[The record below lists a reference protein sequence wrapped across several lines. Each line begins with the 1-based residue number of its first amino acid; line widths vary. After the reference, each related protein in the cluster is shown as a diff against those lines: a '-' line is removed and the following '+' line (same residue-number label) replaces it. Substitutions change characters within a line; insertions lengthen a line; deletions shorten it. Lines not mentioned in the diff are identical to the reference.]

1 MLMKNSVFN
10 QFEKSL
16 YEALSNGDHIRV
28 GQQIIIAVSGGK
40 DSMTLL
46 YSMCRIADGLNLK
59 INAVHINHHLR
70 DNSNND
76 QIFVEKFCK
85 QLKINF
91 TLDHLNPATKL
102 KGECPEAWDRNH
114 RYASLERI
122 RKEIG
127 ADWIFTA
134 HHGNDQIETI
144 LFHLSQGTGISGLR
158 GIHDNQGHILRP
170 MLCFSRSDIDQYAAE
185 MNIPWVDDSSNLD
198 ESIPRNNLRHNVIK
212 PWERSN
218 PDLVSAFHEISK
230 HAKDANEALQFAANL
245 LIPDIIKQKND
256 NLFSLDEEQ
265 LRAIPP
271 LLRTILLRELIGTTE
286 PWRRF
291 THNGLRT
298 FVTNAKIGQ
307 IYRLPNNW
315 QLLKDRRQFILNKTK
330 VKQEKPIVVYP
341 DIKVNN
347 GDFMFIW
354 KTDIRLE
361 SVSDNRDTELIDANK
376 INCQTLTLRPW
387 LPGDRFHPFGMI
399 GTKKIS
405 DYLIDEKV
413 DLFSKENQWVLLDGG
428 EIIWL
433 CGHRISDE
441 VKITDKST
449 YYAKLIFKH

>member
-1 MLMKNSVFN
+1 MKNSVFN

-76 QIFVEKFCK
+76 QILVEKFCK

-102 KGECPEAWDRNH
+102 KGESPEAWARNH

-218 PDLVSAFHEISK
+218 PDLVSAFHEISE

-307 IYRLPNNW
+307 IYRLPNSW

-330 VKQEKPIVVYP
+330 VKQKKPIVVYP

-449 YYAKLIFKH
+449 DYAKIIFKH

>member
-1 MLMKNSVFN
+1 MKNSVLN
-10 QFEKSL
+10 QFEQSL
-16 YEALSNGDHIRV
+16 FEALLNGDRIRL

-46 YSMCRIADGLNLK
+46 YSMCRIADRLNVK
-59 INAVHINHHLR
+59 INVVHVNHHLR
-70 DNSNND
+70 HNSNYD
-76 QIFVEKFCK
+76 QILVDKFCT
-85 QLKINF
+85 QFKINF
-91 TLDHLNPATKL
+91 ILDHLDPATKL
-102 KGECPEAWDRNH
+102 KGESPESWARNH
-114 RYASLERI
+114 RYAALERI
-122 RKEIG
+122 RKEID

-218 PDLVSAFHEISK
+218 PDLVSAFHEISE

-256 NLFSLDEEQ
+256 KLFNLDEEQ

-291 THNGLRT
+291 IHNGLRT
-298 FVTNAKIGQ
+298 FIANAKIGQ

-315 QLLKDRRQFILNKTK
+315 QLLKDRKQFILKKIK
-330 VKQEKPIVVYP
+330 VQQKKPIVVSP
-341 DIKVNN
+341 DIEVNN
-347 GDFMFIW
+347 GDFIFIW
-354 KTDIRLE
+354 KTDTRLE
-361 SVSDNRDTELIDANK
+361 SFSVNRDTELIDANK
-376 INCQTLTLRPW
+376 INCQSLTLRPW
-387 LPGDRFHPFGMI
+387 LSGDRFQPFGMA

-413 DLFSKENQWVLLDGG
+413 DLYTKGNQWVLVDG
-428 EIIWL
+428 EKIIWV
-433 CGHRISDE
+433 CGRRINDE
-441 VKITDKST
+441 VKITDKT
-449 YYAKLIFKH
+449 TDYAKLIFKQ

>member
-1 MLMKNSVFN
+1 MKNSVFN

-76 QIFVEKFCK
+76 QILMEKFCK

-102 KGECPEAWDRNH
+102 KGESPEAWARNH
-114 RYASLERI
+114 RYASLERT

-218 PDLVSAFHEISK
+218 PDLVSAFHEISE

-307 IYRLPNNW
+307 IYRLPNSW

-330 VKQEKPIVVYP
+330 VKQKKPIVVYP
-341 DIKVNN
+341 NIKVNN

>member
-1 MLMKNSVFN
+1 MGVC
-10 QFEKSL
+10 L
-16 YEALSNGDHIRV
+16 YMRN
-28 GQQIIIAVSGGK
+28 QQIIIAVSGGK

-46 YSMCRIADGLNLK
+46 YSMYRIADRLNVK
-59 INAVHINHHLR
+59 IKAVHLNHHIR
-70 DNSNND
+70 GNSNND
-76 QIFVEKFCK
+76 QFLVDKFCK
-85 QLKINF
+85 QFKIDF
-91 TLDHLNPATKL
+91 TVDHLDPDTKL
-102 KGECPEAWDRNH
+102 KGESPEAWARDH

-170 MLCFSRSDIDQYAAE
+170 MLCLSRGVIDQYAAE
-185 MNIPWVDDSSNLD
+185 MNIPWVNDSSNLD

-212 PWERSN
+212 PWERTN
-218 PDLVSAFHEISK
+218 PDLVSAFHEISE

-256 NLFSLDEEQ
+256 KLFSLGGEQ
-265 LRAIPP
+265 LRALPS

-291 THNGLRT
+291 IHNGLQT
-298 FVTNAKIGQ
+298 FISNAKIGQ
-307 IYRLPNNW
+307 IYRLPNDW
-315 QLLKDRRQFILNKTK
+315 QLLKDRKQFILKK
-330 VKQEKPIVVYP
+330 IKIQQKKPIVVSP
-341 DIKVNN
+341 DIKVDND
-347 GDFMFIW
+347 DFTFIW

-361 SVSDNRDTELIDANK
+361 SFSIKRDTELIDANK
-376 INCQTLTLRPW
+376 INCQSLTLRPW
-387 LPGDRFHPFGMI
+387 LPGDRFHPLGMA

-413 DLFSKENQWVLLDGG
+413 DLYTKENQWILVDG
-428 EIIWL
+428 EKIIWV
-433 CGHRISDE
+433 CGRRINDE
-441 VKITDKST
+441 VKITDKT
-449 YYAKLIFKH
+449 TDYAKLIFKQ

>member
-1 MLMKNSVFN
+1 MKNSVFN

-46 YSMCRIADGLNLK
+46 YSMCRIADGLKLK

-76 QIFVEKFCK
+76 QILMEKFCK

-102 KGECPEAWDRNH
+102 KGESPEAWARNH

-218 PDLVSAFHEISK
+218 PDLVSAFHEISE

-307 IYRLPNNW
+307 IYRLPNSW

-330 VKQEKPIVVYP
+330 VKQKKPIVVYP
-341 DIKVNN
+341 NIKVNN

>member
-1 MLMKNSVFN
+1 MKNSVLN
-10 QFEKSL
+10 QFEQSL
-16 YEALSNGDHIRV
+16 FGALLNGDRV
-28 GQQIIIAVSGGK
+28 RPSQQIIIAVSGGK

-46 YSMCRIADGLNLK
+46 YSICRIADRLNVR
-59 INAVHINHHLR
+59 INVVHVNHHLR
-70 DNSNND
+70 HNSNND
-76 QIFVEKFCK
+76 QILVDKFCT

-91 TLDHLNPATKL
+91 ILDHLDPATKL
-102 KGECPEAWDRNH
+102 KGESPESWARKH
-114 RYASLERI
+114 RYAVLERI
-122 RKEIG
+122 RKEID

-218 PDLVSAFHEISK
+218 PDLVIAFQEFSE
-230 HAKDANEALQFAANL
+230 HAKDANEALQFAVNL
-245 LIPDIIKQKND
+245 LIPNIIKQKND
-256 NLFSLDEEQ
+256 NLFNLDGEQ

-291 THNGLRT
+291 IHNGLRT
-298 FVTNAKIGQ
+298 FIANAKIGQ
-307 IYRLPNNW
+307 IYRLPDNW
-315 QLLKDRRQFILNKTK
+315 QLLKDRKQFILKKIK
-330 VKQEKPIVVYP
+330 VQQKKPIVVSP
-341 DIKVNN
+341 DIEVNS
-347 GDFMFIW
+347 GDFIFIW
-354 KTDIRLE
+354 KTDTHLE
-361 SVSDNRDTELIDANK
+361 SFSVNRDTELIDANK

-387 LPGDRFHPFGMI
+387 LPGDRFHPFGMA

-413 DLFSKENQWVLLDGG
+413 DLYTKGNQWVLVDG
-428 EIIWL
+428 ERIIWV
-433 CGHRISDE
+433 CGRRINDE
-441 VKITDKST
+441 VKITDKT
-449 YYAKLIFKH
+449 TDYAKLIFKQ

>member
-1 MLMKNSVFN
+1 MKNSVFN

-76 QIFVEKFCK
+76 QILMEKFCK

-102 KGECPEAWDRNH
+102 KGESPESWARNH

-170 MLCFSRSDIDQYAAE
+170 MLCFSRGDIDQYAVE

-212 PWERSN
+212 PWEGSN
-218 PDLVSAFHEISK
+218 PDLVSAFHEVSE

-291 THNGLRT
+291 IHNGLRT
-298 FVTNAKIGQ
+298 FVADAKIGQ

-330 VKQEKPIVVYP
+330 VKQKKPIVVYP
-341 DIKVNN
+341 NIKVNN

>member
-1 MLMKNSVFN
+1 MKNSVLN
-10 QFEKSL
+10 QFEQSL
-16 YEALSNGDHIRV
+16 FEALLNGDRIRL

-46 YSMCRIADGLNLK
+46 YSMCRIADRLNVK
-59 INAVHINHHLR
+59 INVVHVNHHLR
-70 DNSNND
+70 HNSNND
-76 QIFVEKFCK
+76 QILVDKFCT

-91 TLDHLNPATKL
+91 ILDHLDPATKL
-102 KGECPEAWDRNH
+102 KGESPESWARNH
-114 RYASLERI
+114 RYAALERI
-122 RKEIG
+122 RKEID

-218 PDLVSAFHEISK
+218 PDLVSAFHEISE

-245 LIPDIIKQKND
+245 LIPDIIKQNND
-256 NLFSLDEEQ
+256 NLFSLDGEQ

-291 THNGLRT
+291 IHNGLRA
-298 FVTNAKIGQ
+298 FFDNAKIGQ
-307 IYRLPNNW
+307 IYRLPDNW
-315 QLLKDRRQFILNKTK
+315 QLLKDRKQFILKKIK
-330 VKQEKPIVVYP
+330 VQQKKPIVVSP
-341 DIKVNN
+341 DIEVNN
-347 GDFMFIW
+347 GDFIFIW
-354 KTDIRLE
+354 KTDTRLE
-361 SVSDNRDTELIDANK
+361 SFSVNRDTELIDANK

-387 LPGDRFHPFGMI
+387 LPGDRFHPFGMA

-413 DLFSKENQWVLLDGG
+413 DLYTKGNQWVLVDG
-428 EIIWL
+428 ERIIWV
-433 CGHRISDE
+433 CGRRINDE
-441 VKITDKST
+441 VKITDKT
-449 YYAKLIFKH
+449 TDYAKLIFKQ

>member
-1 MLMKNSVFN
+1 MKNSVFN

-76 QIFVEKFCK
+76 QILMEKFCK

-102 KGECPEAWDRNH
+102 KGESPEAWARNH

-218 PDLVSAFHEISK
+218 PDLVSAFHEISE

-291 THNGLRT
+291 THNGLRN

-307 IYRLPNNW
+307 IYRLPNSW

-330 VKQEKPIVVYP
+330 VKQKKPIVVYP
-341 DIKVNN
+341 NIKVNN

>member
-1 MLMKNSVFN
+1 MKNSVFN

-76 QIFVEKFCK
+76 QILMEKFCK

-102 KGECPEAWDRNH
+102 KGESPESWARNH

-218 PDLVSAFHEISK
+218 PDLVSAFHEISE

-330 VKQEKPIVVYP
+330 VKQKKPIVVYP
-341 DIKVNN
+341 NIKVNN

-449 YYAKLIFKH
+449 DYAKLIFKH

>member
-1 MLMKNSVFN
+1 MKNSVFN

-76 QIFVEKFCK
+76 QILVEKFCK

-102 KGECPEAWDRNH
+102 KGESPEAWARNH

-218 PDLVSAFHEISK
+218 PDLVSAFHEISE

-307 IYRLPNNW
+307 IYRLPNSW

-330 VKQEKPIVVYP
+330 VKQKKPIVVYP
-341 DIKVNN
+341 NIKVNN

>member
-1 MLMKNSVFN
+1 MKNSVFN

-46 YSMCRIADGLNLK
+46 YSMCRIADGLKLK

-76 QIFVEKFCK
+76 QILMEKFCK

-102 KGECPEAWDRNH
+102 KGESPEAWARNH
-114 RYASLERI
+114 RYASLERT

-158 GIHDNQGHILRP
+158 GIHDYQGHILRP

-185 MNIPWVDDSSNLD
+185 MNIPWVDDSSNLN

-218 PDLVSAFHEISK
+218 PDLVSAFHEISE

-291 THNGLRT
+291 THNGLRN

-307 IYRLPNNW
+307 IYRLPNSW
-315 QLLKDRRQFILNKTK
+315 QFLKDRRQFILNKTK
-330 VKQEKPIVVYP
+330 VKQKKPIVVYP

>member
-1 MLMKNSVFN
+1 MKNSVLN
-10 QFEKSL
+10 QFEQSL
-16 YEALSNGDHIRV
+16 FEALLNGDRIRL
-28 GQQIIIAVSGGK
+28 GQQIITAVSGGK

-46 YSMCRIADGLNLK
+46 YSMCRIADRLNVK
-59 INAVHINHHLR
+59 INVVHVNHHLR
-70 DNSNND
+70 HNSNND
-76 QIFVEKFCK
+76 QILVDKFCT

-91 TLDHLNPATKL
+91 ILDHLDPTTKL
-102 KGECPEAWDRNH
+102 KGESPESWARNH
-114 RYASLERI
+114 RYAALERI
-122 RKEIG
+122 RKEID

-218 PDLVSAFHEISK
+218 PDLVSAFHEISE
-230 HAKDANEALQFAANL
+230 HAKDANEALQFAVNL
-245 LIPDIIKQKND
+245 LIPNIIKQKND
-256 NLFSLDEEQ
+256 NLFSLGGEQ
-265 LRAIPP
+265 LMAIPP

-291 THNGLRT
+291 IHNGLRT
-298 FVTNAKIGQ
+298 FVANAKIGQ
-307 IYRLPNNW
+307 IYRLPDNW
-315 QLLKDRRQFILNKTK
+315 QLLKDRKQFILKKIK
-330 VKQEKPIVVYP
+330 VQQKKPIVVSP
-341 DIKVNN
+341 DIEVNS
-347 GDFMFIW
+347 GDFIFIW
-354 KTDIRLE
+354 KMDTRLE
-361 SVSDNRDTELIDANK
+361 SFSVNRDTELIDANK

-387 LPGDRFHPFGMI
+387 LPGDRFHPFGMA

-413 DLFSKENQWVLLDGG
+413 DLYTKGNQWVLVDG
-428 EIIWL
+428 EKIIWV
-433 CGHRISDE
+433 CGRRIDDE
-441 VKITDKST
+441 VKITDKT
-449 YYAKLIFKH
+449 TDYAKLIFKQ

>member
-1 MLMKNSVFN
+1 MKNSVFN

-46 YSMCRIADGLNLK
+46 YSMFKIADGLNLK

-76 QIFVEKFCK
+76 QILVEKFCK

-91 TLDHLNPATKL
+91 TFDHLDPATKL
-102 KGECPEAWDRNH
+102 KGESPESWARNH

-218 PDLVSAFHEISK
+218 PDLVSAFHEISE

-307 IYRLPNNW
+307 IYRLPNSW

-330 VKQEKPIVVYP
+330 VKQKKPIVVYP
-341 DIKVNN
+341 NIKVNN

-449 YYAKLIFKH
+449 DYAKLIFKH

>member
-1 MLMKNSVFN
+1 MKNSVFN

-76 QIFVEKFCK
+76 QILVEKFCK

-102 KGECPEAWDRNH
+102 KGESPEAWARNH
-114 RYASLERI
+114 RYASLERT

-185 MNIPWVDDSSNLD
+185 MNIPWVDDSSNLN

-218 PDLVSAFHEISK
+218 PDLVSAFHEISE

-307 IYRLPNNW
+307 IYRLPNSW

-330 VKQEKPIVVYP
+330 VKQKKPIVVYP
-341 DIKVNN
+341 NIKVNN

>member
-1 MLMKNSVFN
+1 MKNSVFN

-76 QIFVEKFCK
+76 QILMEKFCK

-102 KGECPEAWDRNH
+102 KGESPEAWARNH

-218 PDLVSAFHEISK
+218 PDLVSAFHEISE

-307 IYRLPNNW
+307 IYRLPNSW

-330 VKQEKPIVVYP
+330 VKQKKPIVVYP

>member
-1 MLMKNSVFN
+1 MKNSVLN
-10 QFEKSL
+10 QFEQSL
-16 YEALSNGDHIRV
+16 FKALLKGDRIRL

-40 DSMTLL
+40 DSMALL
-46 YSMCRIADGLNLK
+46 YSMFRIADRLNVK
-59 INAVHINHHLR
+59 FNVVHINHHIR
-70 DNSNND
+70 HNSNND
-76 QIFVEKFCK
+76 QILVDKFCTE
-85 QLKINF
+85 LKIKF
-91 TLDHLNPATKL
+91 ILDHLDPATKL
-102 KGECPEAWDRNH
+102 KGESPESWARNH
-114 RYASLERI
+114 RYAALERI
-122 RKEIG
+122 RKEID

-218 PDLVSAFHEISK
+218 PDLVSAFHEISE

-245 LIPDIIKQKND
+245 LIPNIIKQKND

-291 THNGLRT
+291 IHNGLRA
-298 FVTNAKIGQ
+298 FIANAKIGQ
-307 IYRLPNNW
+307 IYRLPDNW
-315 QLLKDRRQFILNKTK
+315 QLLKDRKRFILKKIK
-330 VKQEKPIVVYP
+330 VQQKKPIVVSP
-341 DIKVNN
+341 DIEVNS
-347 GDFMFIW
+347 GDFIFIW
-354 KTDIRLE
+354 KTDTRIE
-361 SVSDNRDTELIDANK
+361 SFSVNRDTELIDANK

-387 LPGDRFHPFGMI
+387 LPGDRFHPFGMA

-413 DLFSKENQWVLLDGG
+413 DLYTKGNQWVLVDG
-428 EIIWL
+428 EKIIWV
-433 CGHRISDE
+433 CGRRINDE
-441 VKITDKST
+441 VKITDT
-449 YYAKLIFKH
+449 TTDYAKLIFKQ

>member
-1 MLMKNSVFN
+1 MKNSVIN

-16 YEALSNGDHIRV
+16 HEALSNGNHIRV

-76 QIFVEKFCK
+76 QILVDKFCK

-102 KGECPEAWDRNH
+102 KGESPEAWARNH

-265 LRAIPP
+265 LKAIPS

-291 THNGLRT
+291 IHNGLQT

-315 QLLKDRRQFILNKTK
+315 QLLKDRKQFILNKIK
-330 VKQEKPIVVYP
+330 VQQKKPIVVSP
-341 DIKVNN
+341 DIEVNN
-347 GDFMFIW
+347 GDFIFIW
-354 KTDIRLE
+354 KTDTRLE
-361 SVSDNRDTELIDANK
+361 SFSVNRDTELIDANK

-387 LPGDRFHPFGMI
+387 LHGDRFHPFGMA

-413 DLFSKENQWVLLDGG
+413 DLFTKGNQWVLVDR
-428 EIIWL
+428 EKIIWV
-433 CGHRISDE
+433 CGRRINDE
-441 VKITDKST
+441 VKITDKT
-449 YYAKLIFKH
+449 TDYAKLIFKQ

>member
-1 MLMKNSVFN
+1 MKNSVLN
-10 QFEKSL
+10 QFEQSL
-16 YEALSNGDHIRV
+16 FEALLNGDRV
-28 GQQIIIAVSGGK
+28 RPSQQIIIAVSGGK

-46 YSMCRIADGLNLK
+46 YSICRIANRLNVK
-59 INAVHINHHLR
+59 INVVHVNHHLR
-70 DNSNND
+70 HNSNND
-76 QIFVEKFCK
+76 QILVDKFCK

-91 TLDHLNPATKL
+91 ILDHLDPATKL
-102 KGECPEAWDRNH
+102 KGESPESWARNH
-114 RYASLERI
+114 RYAALERI
-122 RKEIG
+122 RKEID

-218 PDLVSAFHEISK
+218 PDLVSAFHEISE
-230 HAKDANEALQFAANL
+230 HAKETNEALQFAANL
-245 LIPDIIKQKND
+245 LIPDIIKQNND
-256 NLFSLDEEQ
+256 NLFSLDGEQ

-291 THNGLRT
+291 IYNGLRT
-298 FVTNAKIGQ
+298 FVSNAKIGQ
-307 IYRLPNNW
+307 IYQLPDNW
-315 QLLKDRRQFILNKTK
+315 QLLKDRKQFILKKIK
-330 VKQEKPIVVYP
+330 VQQKKPIVVSP
-341 DIKVNN
+341 DIEVNS
-347 GDFMFIW
+347 GDFIFIW
-354 KTDIRLE
+354 KTDTCLE
-361 SVSDNRDTELIDANK
+361 SFSVNRDTELIDANK
-376 INCQTLTLRPW
+376 INCQTLTLRTW
-387 LPGDRFHPFGMI
+387 LPGDRFHPFGMA

-413 DLFSKENQWVLLDGG
+413 DLYTKRNQWVLVDG
-428 EIIWL
+428 ERIIWV
-433 CGHRISDE
+433 CGRRINDE
-441 VKITDKST
+441 VKITDKT
-449 YYAKLIFKH
+449 TDYAKLIFKQ

>member
-1 MLMKNSVFN
+1 MKNSVFN

-46 YSMCRIADGLNLK
+46 YSMCRIADRLNVK
-59 INAVHINHHLR
+59 INVVHVNHHIR
-70 DNSNND
+70 HNSNND
-76 QIFVEKFCK
+76 QILVDKFST

-91 TLDHLNPATKL
+91 ILDHLDPATKL
-102 KGECPEAWDRNH
+102 KGESPESWARNH
-114 RYASLERI
+114 RYAALERI
-122 RKEIG
+122 RKEID

-218 PDLVSAFHEISK
+218 PDLVSAFHEISE

-330 VKQEKPIVVYP
+330 VKQKKPIVVYP
-341 DIKVNN
+341 NIKVNN

>member
-1 MLMKNSVFN
+1 
-10 QFEKSL
+10 
-16 YEALSNGDHIRV
+16 
-28 GQQIIIAVSGGK
+28 
-40 DSMTLL
+40 
-46 YSMCRIADGLNLK
+46 
-59 INAVHINHHLR
+59 
-70 DNSNND
+70 
-76 QIFVEKFCK
+76 
-85 QLKINF
+85 
-91 TLDHLNPATKL
+91 
-102 KGECPEAWDRNH
+102 
-114 RYASLERI
+114 
-122 RKEIG
+122 
-127 ADWIFTA
+127 
-134 HHGNDQIETI
+134 
-144 LFHLSQGTGISGLR
+144 
-158 GIHDNQGHILRP
+158 

-245 LIPDIIKQKND
+245 LIPDIIKQQND

-265 LRAIPP
+265 LKAIPS

-291 THNGLRT
+291 IHNGLRT

-315 QLLKDRRQFILNKTK
+315 QLLKDRRKFILNKTK

-354 KTDIRLE
+354 KTDTHLE
-361 SVSDNRDTELIDANK
+361 SFSPNRDTELIDANK
-376 INCQTLTLRPW
+376 INCQTLTLRTW
-387 LPGDRFHPFGMI
+387 LPGDRFHPFGMA

-413 DLFSKENQWVLLDGG
+413 DQYTKANQWVLVDG
-428 EIIWL
+428 EKIIWV
-433 CGHRISDE
+433 CGRRINDE

-449 YYAKLIFKH
+449 DYAKLIFKH

>member
-1 MLMKNSVFN
+1 MRNTDFN
-10 QFEKSL
+10 QFEKTL
-16 YEALSNGDHIRV
+16 YETLSLDSHIQP

-46 YSMCRIADGLNLK
+46 YSMCRIADRLNVK
-59 INAVHINHHLR
+59 IKIVHLNHHLR

-76 QIFVEKFCK
+76 QILVDKFCNK
-85 QLKINF
+85 LKIDF
-91 TLDHLNPATKL
+91 TVDHLDPDTKR
-102 KGECPEAWDRNH
+102 KGESPEAWARDH
-114 RYASLERI
+114 RYASLEKI

-170 MLCFSRSDIDQYAAE
+170 MLCFPRGDIDQYAAE
-185 MNIPWVDDSSNLD
+185 MNIPWVDDSSNFD
-198 ESIPRNNLRHNVIK
+198 ESIPRNNLRHNVVK
-212 PWERSN
+212 PWEKSN
-218 PDLVSAFHEISK
+218 PDLVSAFHEISE

-256 NLFSLDEEQ
+256 KLFNLDEEQ

-291 THNGLRT
+291 IHNGLRI
-298 FVTNAKIGQ
+298 FIGNANIGQ
-307 IYRLPNNW
+307 IYRLPNDW
-315 QLLKDRRQFILNKTK
+315 QLLKDRKQFILKKIK
-330 VKQEKPIVVYP
+330 VQQKKPIVVSP
-341 DIKVNN
+341 DIEVNN
-347 GDFMFIW
+347 DEFIFIW
-354 KTDIRLE
+354 KTDIILE
-361 SVSDNRDTELIDANK
+361 SFSVNRDTELIDANK
-376 INCQTLTLRPW
+376 INCQSLTLRPW
-387 LPGDRFHPFGMI
+387 LSGDRFQPLGMA

-413 DLFSKENQWVLLDGG
+413 DLYAKGNQWVLVDG
-428 EIIWL
+428 EKIIWV
-433 CGHRISDE
+433 CGRRINDE
-441 VKITDKST
+441 VKITDKT
-449 YYAKLIFKH
+449 TNYAKLIYKQ

>member
-1 MLMKNSVFN
+1 MKNSVFN

-76 QIFVEKFCK
+76 QILMEKFCK

-102 KGECPEAWDRNH
+102 KGESPEAWARNH

-198 ESIPRNNLRHNVIK
+198 ESIPRINLRHNVIK

-218 PDLVSAFHEISK
+218 PDLVSAFHEISE

-307 IYRLPNNW
+307 IYRLPNSW

-330 VKQEKPIVVYP
+330 VKQKKPIVVYP
-341 DIKVNN
+341 NIKVNN

-449 YYAKLIFKH
+449 DYAKLIFKH

>member
-1 MLMKNSVFN
+1 MKNSVFN

-76 QIFVEKFCK
+76 QILVEKFCK

-91 TLDHLNPATKL
+91 TFDHLDPATKL
-102 KGECPEAWDRNH
+102 KGESPESWARNH

-218 PDLVSAFHEISK
+218 PDLVSAFHEISE

-307 IYRLPNNW
+307 IYRLPNSW

-330 VKQEKPIVVYP
+330 VKQKKPIVVYP
-341 DIKVNN
+341 NIKVNN

>member
-1 MLMKNSVFN
+1 MKNSVLN
-10 QFEKSL
+10 QFEQSL
-16 YEALSNGDHIRV
+16 FEALLNGDRIRL
-28 GQQIIIAVSGGK
+28 GQQIITAVSGGK

-46 YSMCRIADGLNLK
+46 YSMSRIADRLNVK
-59 INAVHINHHLR
+59 INVVHVNHHLR
-70 DNSNND
+70 HNSNND
-76 QIFVEKFCK
+76 QILVDKFCT

-91 TLDHLNPATKL
+91 ILDHLDPATKL
-102 KGECPEAWDRNH
+102 KGESPESWARNH
-114 RYASLERI
+114 RYAALERI
-122 RKEIG
+122 RKEID

-144 LFHLSQGTGISGLR
+144 LFHLSQGTGISGFR

-245 LIPDIIKQKND
+245 LIPDIIKQQND

-265 LRAIPP
+265 LKAIPS

-330 VKQEKPIVVYP
+330 VKQKKPIVVYP
-341 DIKVNN
+341 NIKVNN

-449 YYAKLIFKH
+449 DYAKLIFKH

>member
-1 MLMKNSVFN
+1 MRNTDFN
-10 QFEKSL
+10 QFEKKLHETLSL
-16 YEALSNGDHIRV
+16 GSHIQF

-46 YSMCRIADGLNLK
+46 YSMCRIADRLNIK
-59 INAVHINHHLR
+59 IKVVHLNHHLR
-70 DNSNND
+70 GNSNND
-76 QIFVEKFCK
+76 QILVDKFCK
-85 QLKINF
+85 KLKIDF
-91 TLDHLNPATKL
+91 TVDHLDPDTKR
-102 KGECPEAWDRNH
+102 KGESLEAWARNH

-158 GIHDNQGHILRP
+158 GIHDNQGNILRP
-170 MLCFSRSDIDQYAAE
+170 MLCFSRSYIDQYAAE
-185 MNIPWVDDSSNLD
+185 MNILWVDDSSNLD

-218 PDLVSAFHEISK
+218 PDLVSAFYEVSK
-230 HAKDANEALQFAANL
+230 HAKDANEALQFAVNL
-245 LIPDIIKQKND
+245 LIPNIIKQKND
-256 NLFSLDEEQ
+256 NLFNLDGEQ
-265 LRAIPP
+265 LKAIPP
-271 LLRTILLRELIGTTE
+271 LLRTILLRELIGTTK

-291 THNGLRT
+291 VHNGLRT
-298 FVTNAKIGQ
+298 FISNAKIGQ

-315 QLLKDRRQFILNKTK
+315 QLLKDRKQFILKKIK
-330 VKQEKPIVVYP
+330 VQQKKPIVVSP
-341 DIKVNN
+341 DIKVDN
-347 GDFMFIW
+347 GDFTFIW
-354 KTDIRLE
+354 KTDTRLE
-361 SVSDNRDTELIDANK
+361 SFSVNRDTELIDANK

-387 LPGDRFHPFGMI
+387 LPGDRFHPFGMA

-413 DLFSKENQWVLLDGG
+413 DLYTKRNQWVLVDG
-428 EIIWL
+428 ERIIWV
-433 CGHRISDE
+433 CGRRINDE

-449 YYAKLIFKH
+449 HYAKLIFKQ

>member
-1 MLMKNSVFN
+1 MKNSVLN
-10 QFEKSL
+10 QFEQSL
-16 YEALSNGDHIRV
+16 FEALLNGGRIRL

-46 YSMCRIADGLNLK
+46 YSMCRIADRLNVK
-59 INAVHINHHLR
+59 INVVHVNHHLR
-70 DNSNND
+70 HNSNND
-76 QIFVEKFCK
+76 QILVDKFCT

-91 TLDHLNPATKL
+91 ILDHLDPTTKL
-102 KGECPEAWDRNH
+102 KGESPESWARNH
-114 RYASLERI
+114 RYAALERI
-122 RKEIG
+122 RKEID

-218 PDLVSAFHEISK
+218 PDLVSAFHEISE

-256 NLFSLDEEQ
+256 NLFSLDGEQ
-265 LRAIPP
+265 LMAIPP

-291 THNGLRT
+291 IHNGLRT
-298 FVTNAKIGQ
+298 FIANAKIGQ
-307 IYRLPNNW
+307 IYRLPDNW
-315 QLLKDRRQFILNKTK
+315 QLLKDRKQFILKKIK
-330 VKQEKPIVVYP
+330 VQQKKPIVVSP
-341 DIKVNN
+341 DIEVNS
-347 GDFMFIW
+347 GDFIFIW
-354 KTDIRLE
+354 KTDTHLE
-361 SVSDNRDTELIDANK
+361 SFSVNRDTELIDANK

-387 LPGDRFHPFGMI
+387 LPGDRFHPFGMA

-413 DLFSKENQWVLLDGG
+413 DLYTKGNQWVLVDG
-428 EIIWL
+428 ERIIWV
-433 CGHRISDE
+433 CGRRINDE
-441 VKITDKST
+441 VKITDKT
-449 YYAKLIFKH
+449 TDYAKLIFKQ

>member
-1 MLMKNSVFN
+1 MKNSVFN

-16 YEALSNGDHIRV
+16 YKALSNGDHIRV

-46 YSMCRIADGLNLK
+46 YSMCRIADGLKLK

-76 QIFVEKFCK
+76 QILMEKFCK

-102 KGECPEAWDRNH
+102 KGESPEAWARNH
-114 RYASLERI
+114 RYASLERT

-218 PDLVSAFHEISK
+218 PDLVSAFHEISE
-230 HAKDANEALQFAANL
+230 HAKDANKALQFAANL

-286 PWRRF
+286 PWRRLPIMGYEILSLMQKLDKF
-291 THNGLRT
+291 
-298 FVTNAKIGQ
+298 ICCQ
-307 IYRLPNNW
+307 I
-315 QLLKDRRQFILNKTK
+315 
-330 VKQEKPIVVYP
+330 V
-341 DIKVNN
+341 
-347 GDFMFIW
+347 G
-354 KTDIRLE
+354 
-361 SVSDNRDTELIDANK
+361 
-376 INCQTLTLRPW
+376 NC
-387 LPGDRFHPFGMI
+387 
-399 GTKKIS
+399 
-405 DYLIDEKV
+405 
-413 DLFSKENQWVLLDGG
+413 
-428 EIIWL
+428 
-433 CGHRISDE
+433 
-441 VKITDKST
+441 
-449 YYAKLIFKH
+449 